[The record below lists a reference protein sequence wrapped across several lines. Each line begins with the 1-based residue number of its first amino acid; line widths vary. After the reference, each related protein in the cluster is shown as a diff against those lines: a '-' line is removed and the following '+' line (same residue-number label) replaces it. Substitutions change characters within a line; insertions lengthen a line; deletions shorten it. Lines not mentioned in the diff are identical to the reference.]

1 MSDNWIDAAQRLV
14 DLLQKENEALKRLD
28 FPAAVALVAA
38 KEAALADLTK
48 PPATPMAPAPLAP
61 APLAPAPLAPA
72 PLARRLVALAAENRS
87 LLERAIAVQ
96 TRIVQII
103 ARAAVPPPA
112 TMRYNGYGGRTAR
125 PRSAALAVSTR
136 A

>member
-1 MSDNWIDAAQRLV
+1 MSDKRIDAAQRLV

-61 APLAPAPLAPA
+61 T

-112 TMRYNGYGGRTAR
+112 TMRYNGYGGRTGR
-125 PRSAALAVSTR
+125 PRSAALAVSTW